1 MNIQF
6 LALIMVFEFAIGKQL
21 PLENSPGEL
30 NKRPKVRAESVTIG
44 MDKVILIVKLN
55 QAKLNCL
62 SFEAQ
67 AMSVMNTLQESIGDQ
82 TRHFGLNF
90 TALADHWNFTSDK
103 EDIELNVVIKVT
115 NE

>member
-1 MNIQF
+1 
-6 LALIMVFEFAIGKQL
+6 
-21 PLENSPGEL
+21 
-30 NKRPKVRAESVTIG
+30 
-44 MDKVILIVKLN
+44 
-55 QAKLNCL
+55 
-62 SFEAQ
+62 
-67 AMSVMNTLQESIGDQ
+67 MSVMNTLQESIGDQ